1 MTIWQAII
9 LGIVQGLTEFLP
21 ISSSAHLVLVPEMLG
36 WDFAPEQ
43 SFPFFVLVQW
53 GTLLAVLAYFW
64 SDLLP
69 MGQAMLR
76 SLNPAR
82 RPASD
87 EARLGWL
94 LILATLPVIGFGFFF
109 QASIRAAFD
118 NPQATGFFL
127 LLTAA
132 LLLIAEAAGRRQ
144 RHVVARIGARTALS
158 VGFFQVLALL
168 PGVSRSGATISGG
181 MLRQLDRPAAAR
193 FSFLMAV
200 PAMVAAGALELFE
213 LTRLPGSGD
222 QIGPLLAGL
231 LAAALVGY
239 LSIRWLLGYIA
250 NHSYRPFVFYCTV
263 AGLLAII
270 YT

>member
-9 LGIVQGLTEFLP
+9 LGIAQGLTEFLP
-21 ISSSAHLVLVPEMLG
+21 VSSSAHLVLVPELLG

-64 SDLLP
+64 TELWP

-76 SLNPAR
+76 SLNPAKR
-82 RPASD
+82 EASE
-87 EARLGWL
+87 EARQGWL
-94 LILATLPVIGFGFFF
+94 LILATLPVIAFGFLF
-109 QASIRAAFD
+109 QASIRAAFAS
-118 NPQATGFFL
+118 PRATGYFL
-127 LLTAA
+127 LATAA

-144 RHVVARIGARTALS
+144 RHTVARIGARTALT

-200 PAMVAAGALELFE
+200 PAMIAAGSLELFQ
-213 LTRLPGSGD
+213 LTRLPGSAD
-222 QIGPLLAGL
+222 QIAPLLAGM

-239 LSIRWLLGYIA
+239 LSIRWLLAYIA
-250 NHSYRPFVFYCTV
+250 NHSYRPFAVYCVVVGVLTIV
-263 AGLLAII
+263 LN
-270 YT
+270 